1 MGKIVLDAAPKAVTS
16 RIATLESANYVF
28 VGFHKHIMRIKKGN
42 EIEERPTFAPVLA
55 KLDVNNNPM
64 GLYQVNRSDLTR
76 LENPRIEW
84 NNPTHTYNNTGTF
97 VDEMSQTVNRE
108 GYFNEALWMNVAL
121 PKFRNTVLQVK
132 TTQFAGISSTGN
144 IWRGAKVY
152 EINKTS
158 QTFSNHGALN
168 ALISAKGWDVNDC
181 VGFADFNLTTFEYTD
196 PNTKQVVQVNVD
208 TDGKLR

>member
-1 MGKIVLDAAPKAVTS
+1 MGKVVLNAAPKAVSS

-28 VGFHKHIMRIKKGN
+28 VGFHKHEMRIKDKDAPDG
-42 EIEERPTFAPVLA
+42 IKKVPTFAPVLV
-55 KLDVNNNPM
+55 KLDVNGNPI

-97 VDEMSQTVNRE
+97 VEEMSQTVNVD
-108 GYFNEALWMNVAL
+108 GFFNEALWMNVAL
-121 PKFRNTVLQVK
+121 PKFRNTVLQLKV
-132 TTQFAGISSTGN
+132 TQFAGISSTGS

-168 ALISAKGWDVNDC
+168 ALITAKGWKTEDC
-181 VGFADFNLTTFEYTD
+181 VGFADFSAQEFEYEGKT
-196 PNTKQVVQVNVD
+196 VQLTPD
-208 TDGKLR
+208 YRLIATA